1 MPSKSEPRL
10 YYSIRE
16 VAEALDLEPYVLR
29 FWEKEFPTL
38 KPKKSRGGLR
48 LYKQSDI
55 DELRVIKDLL
65 YTEKY
70 TIEGA
75 RRQISQGRR
84 DGTQRLRKENERLRA
99 VVAEA
104 VSELKRLRKKL
115 N

>member
-1 MPSKSEPRL
+1 MPETVNKL

-16 VAEALDLEPYVLR
+16 VSEMLDLEPYVLR
-29 FWEKEFPTL
+29 FWEKEFPSL
-38 KPKKSRGGLR
+38 APKKSHGGLR

-55 DELRVIKDLL
+55 DELRVIKELL

-75 RRQISQGRR
+75 RRQIALGRR
-84 DGTQRLRKENERLRA
+84 DGIQKLRKENERLKA
-99 VVAEA
+99 VVADA
-104 VSELKRLRKKL
+104 VSQLKVLRKKL

>member
-1 MPSKSEPRL
+1 MPENPNKL

-16 VAEALDLEPYVLR
+16 VSELLDLEPYVLR
-29 FWEKEFPTL
+29 FWEKEFPSL
-38 KPKKSRGGLR
+38 APRKSHGGLR

-55 DELRVIKDLL
+55 DELRVIRELL

-75 RRQISQGRR
+75 RRQINLGRK
-84 DGTQRLRKENERLRA
+84 DGAQKLRKENERLKA
-99 VVAEA
+99 VVADA
-104 VSELKRLRKKL
+104 VSELKALRKKL